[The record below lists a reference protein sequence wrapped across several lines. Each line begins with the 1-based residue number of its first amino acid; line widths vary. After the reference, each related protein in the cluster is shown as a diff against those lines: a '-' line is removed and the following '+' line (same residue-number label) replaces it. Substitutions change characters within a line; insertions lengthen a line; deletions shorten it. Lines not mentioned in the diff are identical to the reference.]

1 MSLWTFKEIS
11 EMLQCSPQN
20 VYQKKGKLKQMG
32 YIEIDEDGKEKIND
46 NGYNYLLKQR
56 QVTMQTN
63 SSNLNK
69 ACLNSIENTENTSDS
84 PIKQDFIFEFL
95 QKQVED
101 LQKQVEEEKEQKKYW
116 QDLYIKQSEDFK
128 KLAFPP
134 MLDTEAGN
142 RQTEEN
148 HKKGFWARLFH

>member
-11 EMLQCSPQN
+11 KMLQCSPQN

>member
-11 EMLQCSPQN
+11 QMLQCSPQN
-20 VYQKKGKLKQMG
+20 IYQKKNKLNQLG
-32 YIEIDEDGKEKIND
+32 FIETDEDGKEKIND
-46 NGYNYLLKQR
+46 NGYNYLLRQR
-56 QVTMQTN
+56 QLTMQTN
-63 SSNLNK
+63 SNNLNK
-69 ACLNSIENTENTSDS
+69 TCLNSIENIENVGDS
-84 PIKQDFIFEFL
+84 HIKQDFIFEFL

-101 LQKQVEEEKEQKKYW
+101 LKKQLEEEKEQKKYW

-142 RQTEEN
+142 KQTEEN

>member
-69 ACLNSIENTENTSDS
+69 ACLNSIENAENTSDS

-95 QKQVED
+95 Q
-101 LQKQVEEEKEQKKYW
+101 
-116 QDLYIKQSEDFK
+116 DF
-128 KLAFPP
+128 LPHMFISSTVNMSSFIAQI
-134 MLDTEAGN
+134 N
-142 RQTEEN
+142 
-148 HKKGFWARLFH
+148 